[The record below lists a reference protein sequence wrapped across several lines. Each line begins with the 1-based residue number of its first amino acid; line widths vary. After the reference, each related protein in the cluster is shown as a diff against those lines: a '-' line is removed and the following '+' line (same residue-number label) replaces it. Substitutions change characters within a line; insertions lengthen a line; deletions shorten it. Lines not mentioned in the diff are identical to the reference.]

1 MSSAITLFSS
11 SRRNGNTG
19 TLINLVAD
27 KVGMDVIDLDKMNIS
42 PFDYEH
48 KNKGDD
54 FLPLMKKVLTYD
66 HIVFASPVYWYAVS
80 PAMKI
85 FLDRLS
91 DLLTFSDL
99 LDMGRELRGKNGYVV
114 STSVHHTLSS
124 TFIEAF
130 EKTFDYLGM
139 HYGGFL
145 HMNCE
150 EGFDVK
156 NNQDEIVSFSNSLQ
170 GQPCL

>member
-19 TLINLVAD
+19 TLINLVAH
-27 KVGMDVIDLDKMNIS
+27 KIGMEVIDLDKANIS

-54 FLPLMKKVLTYD
+54 FLPLMEKVLTYD

-91 DLLTFSDL
+91 DLLTFPDL
-99 LDMGRELRGKNGYVV
+99 LDMGRELRGKNGYIV
-114 STSVHHTLSS
+114 STSTHHELSS
-124 TFIEAF
+124 TFLDAF
-130 EKTFDYLGM
+130 VKTFDYLGM
-139 HYGGFL
+139 SYGGFL
-145 HMNCE
+145 HMDCT
-150 EGFDVK
+150 EGFNFEK
-156 NNQDEIVSFSNSLQ
+156 NQDEIVSFSNILQ
-170 GQPCL
+170 GRQDP

>member
-19 TLINLVAD
+19 TLINLVAH
-27 KVGMDVIDLDKMNIS
+27 KTGMEVIDLDKANIS

-54 FLPLMKKVLTYD
+54 FLPLMEKVLTYEN
-66 HIVFASPVYWYAVS
+66 IIFASPVYWYAVS

-85 FLDRLS
+85 FLDRIS
-91 DLLTFSDL
+91 DLLTFPDL
-99 LDMGRELRGKNGYVV
+99 LDMGRKLREKNGYIV
-114 STSVHHTLSS
+114 STSISQEIS
-124 TFIEAF
+124 PIFIGAF
-130 EKTFDYLGM
+130 VKTFDYLGM
-139 HYGGFL
+139 NYGGFL

-150 EGFDVK
+150 DGLNLEK
-156 NNQDEIVSFSNSLQ
+156 SQDEIVSFSNTIR
-170 GQPCL
+170 GR